1 MAFENRPLRLTPNSE
16 VQKLT
21 AAATARPA
29 GGENL
34 KRNNDL
40 NYAVAARARNSSLN
54 SATRSARAAT
64 RRSRSLKSS
73 NLAFLDA
80 RILAEFSAPLDLLG
94 GGAAAAWEHGESR
107 RVYPL
112 NT

>member
-40 NYAVAARARNSSLN
+40 NYAVAARARHSSLN
-54 SATRSARAAT
+54 SATRSA
-64 RRSRSLKSS
+64 
-73 NLAFLDA
+73 
-80 RILAEFSAPLDLLG
+80 
-94 GGAAAAWEHGESR
+94 
-107 RVYPL
+107 
-112 NT
+112 